1 MPVILICI
9 ILFVLWLSYERK
21 KVDKS
26 SKKKSEEFWK
36 REHESNLIRR
46 KDLSNLDYITINY
59 ENLPFFENVDS
70 EIQYVQDQ
78 LIKLKDEKIV
88 NLSGLSNTDLK
99 LTYGSANINELSLYD
114 QNYTLLVRNLNK
126 WAQLL
131 YAQNKIAETKQ
142 VLEYAIS
149 IGSDISQS
157 FLTLATIYLD
167 EGDLERLHSLKEKAE
182 QISSPLKMSLVE
194 KLTAINEKASHAQ
207 K

>member
-36 REHESNLIRR
+36 REHESNLTRR

-167 EGDLERLHSLKEKAE
+167 EGNLECLQSLKEKAE
-182 QISSPLKMSLVE
+182 QIKILCAWDFEGMANIFPLSLRG
-194 KLTAINEKASHAQ
+194 
-207 K
+207 